1 MFTPA
6 TPLTVPESPFFLA
19 AGITP
24 GSPLLAWCQFDK
36 QHWQADLHQHW
47 QLPLPAALANAVIKR
62 KSEHLASRW
71 LAREVMT
78 QFGVPDFVL
87 LNTADRS
94 PCWPAGVQ
102 ASLSHSHDMAVI
114 AATREPLSV
123 GIDVEQMM
131 AANTAQETA
140 DMLMNA
146 EERALLQQLALPFAM
161 GATLLFSLKESVYKA
176 LWPQL
181 HQPMEFLQAELIQLD
196 LTTHTARL
204 RLTEDFS
211 AQFNRQTL
219 LQARFSQSDQ
229 RVVTLVT
236 HPLSGNNGHGAN

>member
-6 TPLTVPESPFFLA
+6 TPLTVPESPFLLA
-19 AGITP
+19 AGTTP
-24 GSPLLAWCQFDK
+24 GDPLLAWCQFDQ
-36 QHWQADLHQHW
+36 QHWQAELHQRW
-47 QLPLPAALANAVIKR
+47 QLPLPAALEKAVMKR

-71 LAREVMT
+71 LARAVMS
-78 QFGVPDFVL
+78 QFGVADFL
-87 LNTADRS
+87 LLSAPDRS

-102 ASLSHSHDMAVI
+102 ASLSHSQNQVVM
-114 AATREPLSV
+114 AATREPLCV
-123 GIDVEQMM
+123 GVDVEQVM
-131 AANTAQETA
+131 AARTAQETA

-146 EERALLQQLALPFAM
+146 QERALLQQLALPFAT

-204 RLTEDFS
+204 RLTQDFS

-219 LQARFSQSDQ
+219 LQARFSQSEQ

-236 HPLSGNNGHGAN
+236 HPLAGQ